1 MKLLQEGKIKD
12 RGWVVVDH
20 RGVAMLKS
28 ASLTRRMA
36 IAYVT
41 YSAQG
46 WREFSRLGWR
56 CQRFSLIAA

>member
-12 RGWVVVDH
+12 GGWVVVDH

-28 ASLTRRMA
+28 ASLTRRQA

-41 YSAQG
+41 SSISG
-46 WREFSRLGWR
+46 WNQFRRVGWSCR
-56 CQRFSLIAA
+56 RFNLNP